1 MPNVSSR
8 GKQLAVVHWIE
19 DARPGNQRWDYVGD
33 GNGLPPECDNAIP
46 VHEWAEELLV
56 RTAFGLCA
64 ARSRA
69 GSILSLVLDMLGR
82 G

>member
-1 MPNVSSR
+1 MPNVSLR
-8 GKQLAVVHWIE
+8 RKQLAVVHWIE

-33 GNGLPPECDNAIP
+33 GNGLPPECDDAIP
-46 VHEWAEELLV
+46 VHEWAEELTV
-56 RTAFGLCA
+56 RTALGLRV

-69 GSILSLVLDMLGR
+69 GSLLSLVLDLLGR